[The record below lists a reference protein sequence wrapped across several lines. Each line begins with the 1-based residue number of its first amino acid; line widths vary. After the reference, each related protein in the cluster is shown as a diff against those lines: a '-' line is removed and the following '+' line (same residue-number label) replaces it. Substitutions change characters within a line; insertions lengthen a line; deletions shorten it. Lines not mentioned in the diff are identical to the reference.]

1 MPKQPLLLGAHM
13 SIAGGFEQALFR
25 GESIGCTA
33 IQIFTK
39 SNRQWRAN
47 PITQEQATLFKETA
61 EKSSIQWIMTHAS
74 YLINIAAPDPE
85 IHKKSIAA
93 LAQELQRCEL
103 LGIPYLI
110 LHPGSAGKGD
120 QKAALA
126 QIAQSLDDV
135 FNEIPG
141 STMILLENMA
151 GQGSS
156 TCSTFESL
164 AAVRQLAHHKKR
176 LGFCFD
182 TCHAFAAGYDLRTE
196 ASYEKTWKEF
206 DEIIGIEHLKAM
218 HINDSKKELGS
229 KVDRHEEI
237 GHGALGLESFRLL
250 FNDPRFFSI
259 PKILETPKDTLEDY
273 AKNMLLL
280 RRLISRKTAMILD
293 LDGDKQE

>member
-1 MPKQPLLLGAHM
+1 MSKHPLLLGAHM
-13 SIAGGFEQALFR
+13 SVAGGFEQAIFR

-39 SNRQWRAN
+39 SNRQWKAS
-47 PITQEQATLFKETA
+47 PITDEQAILFKKTVQN
-61 EKSSIQWIMTHAS
+61 SSIHYVVAHAS
-74 YLINIAAPDPE
+74 YLINSAAPDPE
-85 IHKKSIAA
+85 IHKKSVGA

-110 LHPGSAGKGD
+110 LHPGSAGKSD
-120 QKAALA
+120 QKLALA

-135 FNEIPG
+135 FDEIPG

-164 AAVRQLAHHKKR
+164 ATVRHLTHHKKR
-176 LGFCFD
+176 VGICFD

-196 ASYEKTWKEF
+196 LSYEKIWQEF
-206 DEIIGIEHLKAM
+206 DKIIGLEHLKTM

-250 FNDPRFFSI
+250 FNDSRFFSI

-273 AKNMLLL
+273 AKNMQLLKS
-280 RRLISRKTAMILD
+280 LIV
-293 LDGDKQE
+293 